1 MAEINMKKYTK
12 IWLMIIVSAILF
24 SCNKLELPHT
34 ANTERLISELLL
46 KLDSTDVYAARKE
59 AHIQLLKDELCGKED
74 TKDRFS
80 LLFNIGREYAT
91 YSIDSAQVYL
101 ELASLEADKFCCDSL
116 RYKAQFIKAS
126 VLSAGGF
133 YVESLE
139 TLQAIPRSSVRGEL
153 FESYYSA
160 WASLYHELYAS
171 KYEPEAYKT
180 KYREK
185 YNNYRD
191 SILLVSDTTSQI
203 YLKNIE
209 RKEARAGNFAEA
221 KRYNDIRV
229 SKINDYRSPQYA
241 SCLYDRYMI
250 TAYYEGNTTGEAID
264 DLFKSAIIEIENSCY
279 DIASLL
285 RVEEYLYRSNR
296 IKEAKK
302 VSDHYYSSLQ
312 FFGSRKRLVDGG
324 DLAINISNGNYEKI
338 HNQNRVLLISIIFTS
353 LLIIA
358 LLFLLYVLRK
368 YNHKISRLNK
378 KLHKSGKISTN
389 YVGVIFK
396 HYSSYIKRLDAFRMK
411 LHTSLR
417 KGNIDNALEMTK
429 ISGESSSEERRI
441 LFQNFD
447 SAFIDIYPN
456 FIQTVNSCLKEEAQ
470 IKPKSTEILN
480 NELRIVALN
489 KLGIEDYKEI
499 AELLHCS
506 IKTVYNL
513 RSTFKAR
520 LAISEKS
527 FNRTMSKL

>member
-1 MAEINMKKYTK
+1 MKNVK
-12 IWLMIIVSAILF
+12 ILILITFAAILF
-24 SCNKLELPHT
+24 SCEKNEYPHT
-34 ANTERLISELLL
+34 KDTDRLLQELLT
-46 KLDSTDVYAARKE
+46 KLDSADVYAARKE
-59 AHIQLLKDELCGKED
+59 CRIQSIKDELQCIKDSKE
-74 TKDRFS
+74 RFS

-91 YSIDSAQVYL
+91 YSIDSALVYFD
-101 ELASLEADKFCCDSL
+101 LATLEAGKCCSDSL
-116 RYKAQFIKAS
+116 RYRAQFIKSS

-139 TLQAIPRSSVRGEL
+139 TLQAIPRDSLRGEL
-153 FESYYSA
+153 LESYYSS

-171 KYEPEAYKT
+171 KYEPEEYKR
-180 KYREK
+180 KYREN

-191 SILLVSDTTSQI
+191 SVLLVSDTTSYI

-221 KRYNDIRV
+221 MRLNDMRI
-229 SKINDYRSPQYA
+229 SQLTDFKSTTYA

-250 TAYYEGNTTGEAID
+250 KAYYEGNTTGDAID
-264 DLFKSAIIEIENSCY
+264 NLFKSAIIEVENSCY

-285 RVEEYLYRSNR
+285 RIESYLYKSNR
-296 IKEAKK
+296 VKEAKK

-312 FFGSRKRLVDGG
+312 FFGSRKKLIDGG
-324 DLAINISNGNYEKI
+324 ELAINISNGYFEEIRNKNNI
-338 HNQNRVLLISIIFTS
+338 LLIFISFTS
-353 LLIIA
+353 FLTIA
-358 LLFLLYVLRK
+358 LLFMLYVLRK
-368 YNHKISRLNK
+368 YNRKILRMNK
-378 KLHKSGKISTN
+378 KLHKFGKISTN
-389 YVGVIFK
+389 YVGVTFK
-396 HYSSYIKRLDAFRMK
+396 LYSAYIKRLDAFRMK

-429 ISGESSSEERRI
+429 ISGESSSEERRM

-456 FIQTVNSCLKEEAQ
+456 FIQTVNSCLKEDAQ

-480 NELRIVALN
+480 NELRIIALN

-520 LAISEKS
+520 LAITEKS